1 MGIALIL
8 FAELTGF
15 YTLMS
20 YTVTTFEKVDTTI
33 DPYKSSI
40 TLAVVLT
47 FGSLTT
53 ATLADKLGRKAFLGA
68 ALGLFTVAGH
78 HYAVLSD
85 YDLSSY
91 AWVPWSLYQQLS
103 SWVRPESYHLKPF
116 QEWIVL
122 ECLPCVFCN
131 GLIFYVNK

>member
-20 YTVTTFEKVDTTI
+20 YTVTTFEKVGPTI

-53 ATLADKLGRKAFLGA
+53 ATLPINL
-68 ALGLFTVAGH
+68 
-78 HYAVLSD
+78 AVK
-85 YDLSSY
+85 
-91 AWVPWSLYQQLS
+91 
-103 SWVRPESYHLKPF
+103 HF
-116 QEWIVL
+116 
-122 ECLPCVFCN
+122 
-131 GLIFYVNK
+131 